1 MAAYTQ
7 GAYAVSPPR
16 GRAGARHSAHKQ
28 GASAAQTLL
37 TSSSV
42 LLQTEN
48 VNIAQSEL
56 HEYDSM
62 AGGPSAATAAA
73 AARRTAAALSP
84 TVGR

>member
-1 MAAYTQ
+1 M
-7 GAYAVSPPR
+7 
-16 GRAGARHSAHKQ
+16 
-28 GASAAQTLL
+28 QTLL

-62 AGGPSAATAAA
+62 AAGPRAPRPPPPPVAP
-73 AARRTAAALSP
+73 AAALSP